1 MSDLRAL
8 AEQYVRLSSEIE
20 GVRQAMLASLTNGAG
35 ENRPFVSPSRET
47 GESGE
52 AGCGGGGGGED
63 PGADPGAADAD
74 VGDRAGDGGGGVDD
88 DPAAEKAQG
97 AGPDRGRRRGRLA
110 RRLSAAETADLI
122 APGPRPYAAWIVPL
136 TSERVSSVVMAIARY
151 G

>member
-20 GVRQAMLASLTNGAG
+20 GGAPGHAGVIDQRGGREPPFHLALPGNG
-35 ENRPFVSPSRET
+35 RR
-47 GESGE
+47 SGE

-88 DPAAEKAQG
+88 DPAEAKKARRE
-97 AGPDRGRRRGRLA
+97 RGRDHGAAA
-110 RRLSAAETADLI
+110 RTAGASRLSAAETADLI
-122 APGPRPYAAWIVPL
+122 APGPRPVRGVDRPAQP
-136 TSERVSSVVMAIARY
+136 ARE
-151 G
+151 